1 MAVINLIAIV
11 LISHH
16 YKLNNKIIIF
26 IHATKFILTENNKF
40 FISYILS
47 VYLKVTSSFWNKYLN
62 LEELKNTTLFNNCF
76 KNCNVFILEVNIICN
91 FMLNMFT
98 TGEFY

>member
-47 VYLKVTSSFWNKYLN
+47 VYLKVTS
-62 LEELKNTTLFNNCF
+62 
-76 KNCNVFILEVNIICN
+76 
-91 FMLNMFT
+91 
-98 TGEFY
+98 